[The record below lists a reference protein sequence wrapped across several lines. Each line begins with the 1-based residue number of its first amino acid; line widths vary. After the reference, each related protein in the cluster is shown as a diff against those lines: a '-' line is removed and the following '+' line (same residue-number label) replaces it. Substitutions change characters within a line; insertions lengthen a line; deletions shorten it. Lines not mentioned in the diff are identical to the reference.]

1 MSEGKT
7 RLQKWGVGLI
17 LSAVIASAL
26 FTMWTTGL
34 PIYVGQSLR
43 VDLISPD
50 RKFWSPGRTTPCE
63 GGVSFVLGGW
73 ESECWLGPEPEAAT
87 DLERWLELTWPQLE
101 FGEVTAR
108 WGWRS
113 GLHAR
118 CFTVRGHAHCDTAL
132 RYCTAILHCD
142 TGALFYLY
150 DLSGYRGTVVLF
162 EGELVPA
169 ADAVQAETKFRDQF
183 FQGVLDRIEIEL
195 IPR

>member
-7 RLQKWGVGLI
+7 RLQKWGVRLI

-26 FTMWTTGL
+26 FTMWTIGL
-34 PIYVGQSLR
+34 PIYVGKSLR

-50 RKFWSPGRTTPCE
+50 RSFWSPGRTTPCE

-108 WGWRS
+108 WGWRN

-118 CFTVRGHAHCDTAL
+118 CFTVRGHAHCDT
-132 RYCTAILHCD
+132 
-142 TGALFYLY
+142 GALFSLY
-150 DLSGYRGTVVLF
+150 DLSGYRGTVLLF
-162 EGELVPA
+162 EGEFVPA
-169 ADAVQAETKFRDQF
+169 AEAVLAETKFRDQF